1 MPETG
6 TPYARYSRL
15 TTRRG
20 TLRALNCPL
29 EPELMVAEFSGEL
42 PPDVAQA
49 VREHIAICETC
60 GARAV
65 ELRTP
70 YNLLTSLGAEPVPY
84 VPDLRDQVRRK
95 AAAEERWLGPLR
107 ALGALGR
114 VGALAVV
121 LGIVLIGMVAFML
134 RGALTSSGVFA
145 SGRTTNALSHV
156 AAAAPTGVVLAE
168 TNKVLSVSS
177 GGFSQGWQVAEVLV
191 TDQRTGHVTRSLPAA
206 GDSLSVGSASTLP
219 VAIIT
224 DGQTVYELTSPQH
237 GARQALVAITVS
249 DGATRFILPLT
260 LPRGEALPAGAQAQ
274 SLAISPDHQTLYVG
288 LGGANG
294 KLLSVRALVVAA
306 ASGKVTAA
314 YSPALITSVPLPP
327 PTSSLP
333 ASAFPAQTPVVDL
346 SHMTFTEAA
355 QGAIV
360 PSPDGV
366 WIFDALYAS
375 DAQGV
380 HYLLIRRISATTG
393 QTSQVLGLP
402 GTFHAEQLAAS
413 PAVSSPQLYLV
424 SGSPDAIAYVIDI
437 SQEQPTL
444 LGDIPL
450 GGPAATNGVGLRDSL
465 SISPTADGQRLYVA
479 EDATSADGV
488 VSAHMRWLLDTEGMG
503 VLATDSEGT
512 SVGAILANTD
522 TNPSAKVFAL
532 VNGDIQVGAP
542 DFSTA
547 WSLWLHA
554 KDGTPALRLIGSEP

>member
-6 TPYARYSRL
+6 TPYARYSRV

-65 ELRTP
+65 ALRTP

-84 VPDLRDQVRRK
+84 VPDLRDRVRRK
-95 AAAEERWLGPLR
+95 AAAEEQWLGPLR

-114 VGALAVV
+114 YSVLAVA
-121 LGIVLIGMVAFML
+121 LGIVLIGLVVFML
-134 RGALTSSGVFA
+134 RGALVSSGVFA
-145 SGRTTNALSHV
+145 TARTTNALTHV
-156 AAAAPTGVVLAE
+156 VPAAPTGVMLAE
-168 TNKVLSVSS
+168 TDKVMTVS
-177 GGFSQGWQVAEVLV
+177 GDGFGQSWQVAEVLV
-191 TDQRTGHVTRSLPAA
+191 IDQRTGHVTRSLPAA
-206 GDSLSVGSASTLP
+206 NTGLSGGSASSLP
-219 VAIIT
+219 IAIIT
-224 DGQTVYELTSPQH
+224 DGQTVYELTSMQN
-237 GARQALVAITVS
+237 GGKQALVAINAST
-249 DGATRFILPLT
+249 GATRFIRPLT
-260 LPRGEALPAGAQAQ
+260 LPTGKALPAGAQAQ
-274 SLAISPDHQTLYVG
+274 SLALSPDHQTLFVSV
-288 LGGANG
+288 GGANG
-294 KLLSVRALVVAA
+294 KLLSVRALVIAA

-314 YSPALITSVPLPP
+314 YDPAQITSVPLPP

-333 ASAFPAQTPVVDL
+333 ASAFPSLTPIVDL
-346 SHMTFTEAA
+346 SQMTFTEAA

-380 HYLLIRRISATTG
+380 HYLLIRRINAATG
-393 QTSQVLGLP
+393 QTAQVLGLP
-402 GTFHAEQLAAS
+402 GPFHSEQLAAS
-413 PAVSSPQLYLV
+413 PVVSSPQLYLV

-437 SQEQPTL
+437 SQVQPTL

-450 GGPAATNGVGLRDSL
+450 GGPTTTNGAGLHDTL
-465 SISPTADGQRLYVA
+465 SICPTADGQRLYVS
-479 EDATSADGV
+479 EDTGSTDGV
-488 VSAHMRWLLDTEGMG
+488 VSAHTRWLLDMQGMG
-503 VLATDSEGT
+503 VLASDSEGT
-512 SVGAILANTD
+512 SVGAILANPSTSQ
-522 TNPSAKVFAL
+522 SAKVFAL

-542 DFSTA
+542 DFSAA
-547 WSLWLHA
+547 WSPWLHA
-554 KDGTPALRLIGSEP
+554 KDGTPVLRLIASQP